1 MSENKT
7 GNARPSW
14 TRRDAILMS
23 AETILFIVQVVL
35 CFLFYN
41 WAGLNLLLYLG
52 WIVLV
57 IAMFL
62 CWRARVAFE
71 TRGQSPEKESWLRTT
86 AVVDNGV
93 YAVIRHPMYL
103 AFMLIF
109 FALACI
115 SQHWLSVILG
125 AIGALMIYND
135 MRREEKGNVA
145 KFGEDYLRYMHQ
157 VPRMNFVLGI
167 VRLMQ
172 RRK

>member
-23 AETILFIVQVVL
+23 AETILFIAQVVL

-41 WAGLNLLLYLG
+41 WAGLNWLLYLG
-52 WIVLV
+52 WIALV
-57 IAMFL
+57 IAMVL
-62 CWRARVAFE
+62 GWRARVAFE
-71 TRGQSPEKESWLRTT
+71 TRGHAPEKESWLRTT
-86 AVVDNGV
+86 TVVDNDIYGIV
-93 YAVIRHPMYL
+93 RHPMYL

-109 FALACI
+109 IALVCI
-115 SQHWLSVILG
+115 SQHWLSVIIG

-135 MRREEKGNVA
+135 MRREEKGNVD

-157 VPRMNFVLGI
+157 VPRMNFALGI

>member
-57 IAMFL
+57 IAMVL
-62 CWRARVAFE
+62 GWRARVAFE
-71 TRGQSPEKESWLRTT
+71 TRGQAT
-86 AVVDNGV
+86 
-93 YAVIRHPMYL
+93 
-103 AFMLIF
+103 
-109 FALACI
+109 
-115 SQHWLSVILG
+115 
-125 AIGALMIYND
+125 
-135 MRREEKGNVA
+135 
-145 KFGEDYLRYMHQ
+145 
-157 VPRMNFVLGI
+157 
-167 VRLMQ
+167 
-172 RRK
+172 